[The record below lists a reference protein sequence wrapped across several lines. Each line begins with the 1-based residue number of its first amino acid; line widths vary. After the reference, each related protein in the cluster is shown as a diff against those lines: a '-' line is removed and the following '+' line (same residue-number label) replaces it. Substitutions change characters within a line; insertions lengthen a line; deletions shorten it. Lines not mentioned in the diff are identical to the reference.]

1 MMMGTAEADIPT
13 QPIEKTTFIEDLS
26 QDQVGLYRAQNY
38 PPGRRLFRW
47 SDFLRIDEFGK
58 HVLHECNHSM
68 HEISSRIA

>member
-38 PPGRRLFRW
+38 PPGRRLFR
-47 SDFLRIDEFGK
+47 
-58 HVLHECNHSM
+58 
-68 HEISSRIA
+68 